1 MNRSVAADRMESIVE
16 SRLFHRGVIVLIFL
30 NAIIVGLETYP
41 DVRASYGGL
50 LDLADQAILYLF
62 TLELALRFFAT
73 PRPPDFFRNGWNL
86 FDLIIVGVSF
96 LPASEFFTVARLF
109 RVLRVMRA
117 VSVLPDLQRLVAAL
131 LRSLPSLGHIS
142 LLLVLLIYVYA
153 AIGTSFFADAL
164 PQYFGSLH
172 RSVLTLF
179 GVITLEGWVG
189 LMEELLPKMPWAW
202 LYFVTFILAGTFV
215 ALNFFVGIIVNNLQ
229 SVTLEEQNDLAEI
242 RKSLAR
248 MEERLNQPPRGDA
261 LGEAS
266 QSVHV
271 S

>member
-1 MNRSVAADRMESIVE
+1 MNRSVADRIESVVE
-16 SRLFHRGVIVLIFL
+16 SRLFHRGVIFLIFL

-41 DVRASYGGL
+41 DARAAYGQL
-50 LDLADQAILYLF
+50 LDSADRAILYLF
-62 TLELALRFFAT
+62 TLELVLRFSAT
-73 PRPPDFFRNGWNL
+73 ERSSEFFRNGWNM
-86 FDLIIVGVSF
+86 FDLIIVAVSF

-109 RVLRVMRA
+109 RVLRVLRA

-131 LRSLPSLGHIS
+131 LRSLPSLCHIS

-153 AIGTSFFADAL
+153 AIGTSFFATAS

-189 LMEELLPKMPWAW
+189 IMEELLPQLPWAW

-229 SVTLEEQNDLAEI
+229 SVTLEESNDLAEI

-248 MEERLNQPPRGDA
+248 LERRFDRLPQ
-261 LGEAS
+261 GETAS
-266 QSVHV
+266 
-271 S
+271 